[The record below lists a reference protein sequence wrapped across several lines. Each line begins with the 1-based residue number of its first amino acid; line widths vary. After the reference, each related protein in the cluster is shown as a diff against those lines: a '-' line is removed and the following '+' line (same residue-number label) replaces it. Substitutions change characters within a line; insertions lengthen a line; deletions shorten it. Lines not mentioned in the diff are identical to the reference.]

1 MAEGTLYKVYVKNNY
16 FVMVDTI
23 TNVYYEEHKASVLV
37 TKYQLESTEYS
48 IQFLN
53 KGNEF
58 LNLPFSVIG
67 NEIGVAYAS
76 TSAFEDFYTANTGFS
91 AVSQGQLTAVQN
103 ALQVN
108 IDAKSNKLLTRS
120 RKTASYIATLADADT
135 LIEMDVAS
143 ANTLTINA
151 NVFSYGSQLM
161 FEQYGAGETTIVA
174 GAGMTIRSNGS
185 KYKTSGQY
193 AGGTLVFKSATEATV
208 YGNLKA

>member
-1 MAEGTLYKVYVKNNY
+1 MAYKIFTKNNY
-16 FVMVDTI
+16 FLVVDTD
-23 TNVYYEEHKASVLV
+23 TNTYYEEHKFHVIVS
-37 TKYQLESTEYS
+37 KQLTSSTTYS
-48 IQFLN
+48 IFFREKQ
-53 KGNEF
+53 NEF
-58 LNLPFSVIG
+58 LNIPLANIQDES
-67 NEIGVAYAS
+67 GVAYAS
-76 TSAFEDFYTANTGFS
+76 ASAFEDFYTANSGFS

-108 IDAKSNKLLTRS
+108 IDAKSNKLLARS
-120 RKTASYIATLADADT
+120 RKTASYIATLSDADT
-135 LIEMDVAS
+135 LIEMDVAT

-151 NVFSYGSQLM
+151 NVFSDGKQLM

>member
-1 MAEGTLYKVYVKNNY
+1 MAENLEYKVYVKNNY
-16 FVMVDTI
+16 FVVVDNA
-23 TNVYYEEHKASVLV
+23 TNIYYEEHKASVLV
-37 TKYQLESTEYS
+37 TKYQSNSTEYS

-58 LNLPFSVIG
+58 LNIPFASILT
-67 NEIGVAYAS
+67 EAGVAYAS
-76 TSAFEDFYTANTGFS
+76 TTAFEDFYTTNSGFS

-120 RKTASYIATLADADT
+120 RKTASYVATLADADT
-135 LIEMDVAS
+135 LIEMDVAT

-151 NVFSYGSQLM
+151 NVFSDGKQLM

-208 YGNLKA
+208 YGNLKV